1 MVFVISIFFIKTK
14 STFQNSPTDS
24 GISGGLTYNTSILK
38 DLVNKDTDA
47 DGVLDWE
54 EGLWGTSPTQKDT
67 DADGVSDSTEIAQL
81 KAQARGS
88 AEVEISEENLTQTDK
103 FSREL
108 VATMAALNQSGEMD
122 QATIEKLGQSLATQ
136 VENSPS
142 KKTYGSSDIK
152 VIKDTSLQAA
162 EKYNSAMRT
171 VYSKY
176 VIVSSPIDILQ
187 ESLTEDEDLDGSVL
201 EKLDPIIK
209 QTQGIIN
216 GMIAIEVPQ
225 NLAPFHLALI
235 NALANLNENL
245 SSVQL
250 VDIDPIMAFSA
261 MSQYEQNA
269 TLLELAATNLENAL
283 EKIE

>member
-1 MVFVISIFFIKTK
+1 VVFVISIFFIKTK

>member
-176 VIVSSPIDILQ
+176 VIVSSHIDILQ